1 MKKYT
6 LKRLHF
12 QNYKQFADLEIE
24 FGEKETEISGDN
36 GTGKSSIYDG
46 FMWLLTGKD
55 VLDRKDYEIKRLVNG
70 VSIPKVEVSVTGVL
84 ISESGEEIKLKRQFV
99 ERWSTDKGEAEEKF
113 KGNKTVTSFNDVPMN
128 VSEYDNRIK
137 DLIDPAIFKM
147 ITNPLFFANMPWEQ
161 QREQLF
167 QIAGCLTDDQIAEKN
182 DDYRKLL
189 DRISGKS
196 MRDYRRE
203 IVSKINKAKDALK
216 ETQPRID
223 QEYKMMPEEIDFDSI
238 ESEIEEKK
246 QLLANIENAIYSKSE
261 AANLKYKE
269 IQKKQL
275 SLNALRSDR
284 QQIVYKVNLAEG
296 ERVNKLNLEYKNTE
310 HMIQQLEMG
319 RKSITEQIQ
328 KYRKSIEAYQNHI
341 KENEVASEELRQQW
355 YAENEIEYSG
365 DVDCHYCGQHLP
377 EHMIDN
383 ARKIFND
390 SKANKLNSIT
400 TKGIGVGEIIAD
412 SKKRIEEIEILII
425 QEQKKLDNCNDELK
439 YHYQDIDKK
448 AIVKPEEVDPNTIPE
463 YIEISQRIK
472 AIEDEIK
479 NFNPEIVDDSELKN
493 KKTDINAEIDVLR
506 EKLHNR
512 KIIND
517 KKSEIKRLEN
527 EAKIISQNIADLQK
541 IEITINKFT
550 KERINDME
558 SRINGLFSFVTFRLF
573 TYTIEDNTENETCI
587 PLVDG
592 VPFPAANTAGQLN
605 AGLDIINALSKHY
618 GVIAP
623 IFLDNRESVN
633 DIIDTGAQIINLKVS
648 QDKLTIKKK

>member
-1 MKKYT
+1 MKKYI
-6 LKRLHF
+6 LKSLHF
-12 QNYKQFADLEIE
+12 QNYKQFADLEVE
-24 FGEKETEISGDN
+24 FGEKETVISGDN

-70 VSIPKVEVSVTGVL
+70 VSIPKVEVSVAGIL
-84 ISESGEEIKLKRQFV
+84 MSDSGEEIKLKRQFV
-99 ERWSTDKGEAEEKF
+99 ERWGSDKGDAEEKF
-113 KGNKTVTSFNDVPMN
+113 KGNKTITTFNDIPMN
-128 VSEYDNRIK
+128 VSEYENRIK
-137 DLIDPAIFKM
+137 ELIDPAIFKM

-167 QIAGCLTDDQIAEKN
+167 QIAGCLTDDQIAERN
-182 DDYRKLL
+182 DSYRKLL

-196 MRDYRRE
+196 LRDYRRE
-203 IVSKINKAKDALK
+203 IVSKINKAKEALK

-223 QEYKMMPEEIDFDSI
+223 QEYKMMPEEVDFDLI
-238 ESEIEEKK
+238 ESEIEVKK
-246 QLLANIENAIYSKSE
+246 QRLADIENAMYSKSE

-269 IQKKQL
+269 IQKKQS
-275 SLNALRSDR
+275 SLNVLRSDR
-284 QQIVYKVNLAEG
+284 QQIVFKANMD
-296 ERVNKLNLEYKNTE
+296 ERERINKSNMEFKNTE
-310 HMIQQLEMG
+310 LMIQRLEMEK
-319 RKSITEQIQ
+319 KSITDQIE
-328 KYRKSIEAYQNHI
+328 KYRKSIEAYQNYI
-341 KENEVASEELRQQW
+341 KEDETTSEKLRQQW
-355 YAENEIEYSG
+355 YDENEIEYSG

-377 EHMIDN
+377 DHMIDN
-383 ARKIFND
+383 ARKIFQD

-400 TKGIGVGEIIAD
+400 TKGIGIGENIAE
-412 SKKRIEEIEILII
+412 SKKRIEEIKILII

-439 YHYQDIDKK
+439 YRNQELEKK
-448 AIVKPEEVDPNTIPE
+448 AYVKPEEVDPNTIPE
-463 YIEISQRIK
+463 YVEISQKIK
-472 AIEDEIK
+472 ALEDEIK
-479 NFNPEIVDDSELKN
+479 NFNPELVDDSELKSQ
-493 KKTDINAEIDVLR
+493 KAEINAEIDVLKA
-506 EKLHNR
+506 KLHNR
-512 KIIND
+512 TIIND
-517 KKSEIKRLEN
+517 KKAEIKRLET

-541 IEITINKFT
+541 IEITINEFT
-550 KERINDME
+550 KVKINDME

-605 AGLDIINALSKHY
+605 AGLDIINALSRHY

-633 DIIDTGAQIINLKVS
+633 EIIDTDAQIINLKVS